1 MGAWVGTVRPVRQ
14 WFVAARH
21 GVTSPEFAGRWG
33 PAVLAGLGVWLA
45 SRVALFLAGI
55 IFVYGQPGH
64 GVIGRGGF
72 WPISVFYA
80 WDSGQLRRIATL
92 GYTSPT
98 DFAFF
103 PGYPKLARR
112 LADLLG
118 GSHLQIAIMLSVL
131 AWAGAAAAAVA
142 IWRLGADRYDERV
155 ATRAAVILLF
165 GPFAYFL
172 VAPYTEGMFLGLA
185 VWAWL
190 CGTRRHWWLAGLLGG
205 LAAFTRING
214 LFLGVGLVTMYL
226 EQHWSGRRP
235 HIRPD
240 GTALLL
246 PFAGAFAYFA
256 YLRALTGRWT
266 TWFDAQSLGWQRHFT
281 EPLKSLRVSIERAT
295 RSTLPSELRFQYK
308 LEIVFAAIGVA
319 FVVVFAVTKAWS
331 EFVYC
336 LLTMAAELTSTFYL
350 SVPRAVLLLFPI
362 PLVIAAWSCRRGY
375 AWLLPALASVSL
387 PLLAYQMSLFVDHR
401 WSG

>member
-1 MGAWVGTVRPVRQ
+1 VSSWGATVRPVRQ
-14 WFVAARH
+14 WLVGARE
-21 GVTSPEFAGRWG
+21 GLTSPEFTGRWG
-33 PAVLAGLGVWLA
+33 PALRAGLAVWLA
-45 SRVALFLAGI
+45 SRVALFLAGVL
-55 IFVYGQPGH
+55 FVYSQPGH
-64 GVIGRGGF
+64 GGIGRPGF
-72 WPISVFYA
+72 WPVGVFYA

-92 GYTSPT
+92 GYTGLT

-103 PGYPKLARR
+103 PGYPKLARL

-118 GSHLQIAIMLSVL
+118 GSHLQIAIMLSIV

-142 IWRLGADRYDERV
+142 IWRLGADKYDERV

-205 LAAFTRING
+205 LAGFTRING
-214 LFLGVGLVTMYL
+214 VFLGAALITMYV
-226 EQHWSGRRP
+226 EQHWSGRRL

-240 GTALLL
+240 SAALLL
-246 PFAGAFAYFA
+246 PFAGVFAYFA

-266 TWFDAQSLGWQRHFT
+266 TWFSAQSLGWHRHLT
-281 EPLKSLRVSIERAT
+281 EPLMSLRVSVEHVT
-295 RSTLPSELRFQYK
+295 RSTLPTELRFQYA
-308 LEIVFAAIGVA
+308 LELVFAAIGVA
-319 FVVVFAVTKAWS
+319 FVVVFAATKAWS

-336 LLTMAAELTSTFYL
+336 LLTMAVELTSTFYL

-375 AWLLPALASVSL
+375 AWLLPALASVSV

-401 WSG
+401 WAG